1 MILPFIK
8 VAVPNLF
15 KKPSTE
21 NFPAENVIA
30 AADYRG
36 RIAYDGEKCINCGM
50 CIKVCAPEAIT
61 RTFVD
66 TPDGQDITFEFDLT
80 SCTFCGT
87 CQDFC
92 DHGAIRMTR
101 DYHMVATDPE
111 ELIVR
116 GMTHK
121 VMPKGRLICNS
132 TCVYCGICAKRCP
145 QDAITVDRKTQT
157 WEVDEEKCTKCG
169 TCVAA
174 CPKKA
179 LEFASNVI
187 RVVHNDPSLCIHCE
201 LCGEN
206 CPTNAITVDR
216 ATQSWSYNPELCSHC
231 STCVENCPKA
241 ALSIKAI
248 AVEPQVKC
256 DLDSCVFCTL
266 CAKKCPVSAIEVDR
280 KNKTWKIDHDT
291 CIKCSSCVDN
301 CPKKAFV
308 LE

>member
-21 NFPAENVIA
+21 NFPAQDVRA
-30 AADYRG
+30 KKDYRG
-36 RIAYDGEKCINCGM
+36 RIDYNGELCINCGM
-50 CIKVCAPEAIT
+50 CVKVCAPEAIT
-61 RTFVD
+61 RTTTE
-66 TPDGQDITFEFDLT
+66 TPDGLDIAFEFDLT

-92 DHGAIRMTR
+92 DHGAIHLTG
-101 DYHMVATDPE
+101 DYHMVATDPQD
-111 ELIVR
+111 LIVK
-116 GMTHK
+116 GVCHK
-121 VMPKGRLICNS
+121 VLPKGRLICNN
-132 TCVYCGICAKRCP
+132 TCVYCGICAKKCP
-145 QDAITVDRKTQT
+145 EGAITVDRATKT
-157 WEVDEEKCTKCG
+157 WEVDESKCTKCG
-169 TCVAA
+169 TCVAS

-179 LEFASNVI
+179 LEFAANVL
-187 RVVHNDPSLCIHCE
+187 RVVDNDPTLCIHCE

-206 CPTNAITVDR
+206 CPTGAISVSR
-216 ATQSWSYNPELCSHC
+216 ADMSWNYNPELCSHC

-248 AVEPQVKC
+248 PIEPQVRLDADKC
-256 DLDSCVFCTL
+256 VYCTL

-280 KNKTWKIDHDT
+280 ANKSWKIDHDT
-291 CIKCSSCVDN
+291 CIKCGACVAG
-301 CPKKAFV
+301 CPKKALT